1 MDLTLSKRRKEAG
14 LTQSDLAQSLGVSQS
29 QVSNYETSGE
39 IPTRLLEP
47 WADAIGCTT
56 KDIQFSPPS
65 DESVMNLT
73 LLERRKEAGLTQS
86 DLAQS
91 LGITQGQ
98 VSNYEISGEIPLSL
112 LRAWA
117 STIGCTIDDL
127 IPSGQSVNGKD
138 IFKFD
143 KNIYEPLIKDL
154 SGVLKYINR
163 FEDLLEFSDVEQF
176 QDIVIALRDK
186 PWVVIT
192 GPFDAGKSH
201 LCNFYLGG
209 NMLPTG
215 YRPVTKFPTFVR
227 HISDRPEWFQEDVW
241 LMGQKFDPKK
251 WHDEKHCTENR
262 ILAGSWDTL
271 KQHASLKSRKDNRE
285 EGYVLAFVDAPL
297 LHACVLVDLPGYD
310 DAMTNADIINPLI
323 RRADILLYLCSA
335 TGFLTDK
342 DLERLKSFFSFLPD
356 YKEYHE
362 NFPAF
367 SNFFIIASQAFQG
380 ITKIKL
386 KTEILEDGSKTF
398 HDYLLETS
406 PDQSRSRKPQILLED
421 IRARFFSFYQESP
434 ERREDLEHNLKSLLK
449 KYMPSVWKNLVSETI
464 CRFKEEE
471 IKIYADKQKKYEK
484 ILEEVESHDEKLENG
499 KSDTKD
505 TNRVIDTIQETITE
519 YREKDLKK
527 VQEIFE
533 CKTKVSNMTCMIK
546 TRYNENEKEKAQQ
559 QAATYVLGEIF
570 FETAQYR
577 KKLVKDADE
586 AIAEY
591 IENFIND
598 YNVSRKD
605 LDGSVGKVS
614 LLNRSRSTLHG
625 LLASFA
631 GANIITSG
639 IIALLGASLGI
650 VAVPITLG
658 GVATIA
664 AIVDEVIYHT
674 NWQQHLA
681 KRINSVFEKKDIRS
695 KFENNVEFFWQEKL
709 NELNKALPAIKKE
722 WKYAEEIKNF
732 FQAIPWR
739 EEEVISDQR
748 TTRKTVDQS

>member
-14 LTQSDLAQSLGVSQS
+14 LTQSDLAQLLGVSQS

-56 KDIQFSPPS
+56 KDIQFPPPS
-65 DESVMNLT
+65 GESVMNLT

-86 DLAQS
+86 DLAQI
-91 LGITQGQ
+91 LDITQGQ
-98 VSNYEISGEIPLSL
+98 VSNYEISGEIPMSL

-127 IPSGQSVNGKD
+127 IPGGQSVNGKE
-138 IFKFD
+138 IFNFD

-163 FEDLLEFSDVEQF
+163 FEDLLEFPDVEDF
-176 QDIVIALRDK
+176 QDTVIALRDK

-201 LCNFYLGG
+201 LCNFYLGK
-209 NMLPTG
+209 NILPTG
-215 YRPVTKFPTFVR
+215 YRPVTKFPTFIR
-227 HISDRPEWFQEDVW
+227 HLSDRPEWFKEDVW

-251 WHDEKHCTENR
+251 WHDEKHCTEKR

-271 KQHASLKSRKDNRE
+271 KQHASLKIRKDNSE

-323 RRADILLYLCSA
+323 RRADILFYLCSA

-342 DLERLKSFFSFLPD
+342 DLERLKSFFSFHPD
-356 YKEYHE
+356 YKKYHE

-367 SNFFIIASQAFQG
+367 GHFFIIASQAYQS
-380 ITKIKL
+380 ISEEAL
-386 KTEILEDGSKTF
+386 KTEILKGGSKALY
-398 HDYLLETS
+398 DYLQGTS
-406 PDQSRSRKPQILLED
+406 PDQSSSRKPQISLKD
-421 IRARFFSFYQESP
+421 IRARFFSFCQESP
-434 ERREDLEHNLKSLLK
+434 ERRKDLEDNLKPLLK

-464 CRFKEEE
+464 CRFKEEK

-484 ILEEVESHDEKLENG
+484 ILEEVESHDEKLENHV
-499 KSDTKD
+499 KD
-505 TNRVIDTIQETITE
+505 TIKKTITE

-527 VQEIFE
+527 VQEIFDY
-533 CKTKVSNMTCMIK
+533 KTEVVKITDMIRK
-546 TRYNENEKEKAQQ
+546 RYNKNEKENARKQVAS
-559 QAATYVLGEIF
+559 YVLGEIF
-570 FETAQYR
+570 SETVRYR
-577 KKLVKDADE
+577 EELVKEADE
-586 AIAEY
+586 AIA
-591 IENFIND
+591 ICIKNFIND
-598 YNVSRKD
+598 YNVPRKD
-605 LDGSVGKVS
+605 LDVGEVS
-614 LLNRSRSTLHG
+614 LPNRNLSPLHG
-625 LLASFA
+625 MLASFA
-631 GANIITSG
+631 GANVITG
-639 IIALLGASLGI
+639 GTIAFLGASLGI

-658 GVATIA
+658 AVAVIA
-664 AIVDEVIYHT
+664 AIVDEVIYGT

-681 KRINSVFEKKDIRS
+681 KRINSVVKKKNIRFRFEKEIES
-695 KFENNVEFFWQEKL
+695 FWQEKL
-709 NELNKALPAIKKE
+709 EKLDEALPAIQKE
-722 WKYAEEIKNF
+722 GKYAEEIKNF

-739 EEEVISDQR
+739 EKDVTHEQN
-748 TTRKTVDQS
+748 